1 MIPDVQSTMTM
12 TEPSVAAAN
21 EPDGLAIVVAVL
33 LVLAGVGIAALRF
46 FGGSPP
52 EHRLYDLLGALA
64 LGAIVAAP
72 GVLALLARHDRPAL
86 LLPAAV
92 VLVPLSFLS
101 FALVTLP
108 LLIPAVML
116 FVDYARRKRVHPIGW
131 LRATAVTVL
140 VLAMLLAALLA
151 LFVHQDPREYTTAT
165 AGYGTSDVITAA
177 EALLSLA
184 LVGGALGVGWTLAA
198 PRPRR

>member
-1 MIPDVQSTMTM
+1 MIPAMQTAVMDPTGTLRPARLAVT
-12 TEPSVAAAN
+12 VATLLIVA
-21 EPDGLAIVVAVL
+21 GL
-33 LVLAGVGIAALRF
+33 GIAALRF

-52 EHRLYDLLGALA
+52 EHRWYDLIGAVA

-108 LLIPAVML
+108 LLIPAVLL
-116 FVDYARRKRVHPIGW
+116 FVDYARRSQTRPIGG
-131 LRATAVTVL
+131 LRATALTIL
-140 VLAMLLAALLA
+140 VLGLLVAALLA
-151 LFVHQDPREYTTAT
+151 LLVHQDPREYTTAT

-184 LVGGALGVGWTLAA
+184 LVGSSLVVGWTLAA
-198 PRPRR
+198 PRRHP